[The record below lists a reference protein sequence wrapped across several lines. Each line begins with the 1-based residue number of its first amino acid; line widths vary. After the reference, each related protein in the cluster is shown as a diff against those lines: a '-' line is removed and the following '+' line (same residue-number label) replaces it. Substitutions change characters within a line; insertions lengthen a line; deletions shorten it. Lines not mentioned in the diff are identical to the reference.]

1 LKLKLNIIFFFCSC
15 FLVKASAQ
23 NIILNSSFELYDTC
37 PVDLTNVFD
46 KLSICNSWNAIRTPD
61 YFNSCNGGDASVPKN
76 LFGYQAAHTGQGYLG
91 FYVYIGSNREYIQS
105 HLSVP
110 LTSNASYCVQFYVS
124 LADTMQYAVDRI
136 GAYFSDSVVHPVIS
150 YPPYFSSYIPQVE
163 NTVIVADTNFWTKI
177 SGTFI
182 ALGGE
187 TIITIGNFR
196 DDSNTSAQFIQS
208 CPVFPLSYYYIDDI
222 SVYEEPQ
229 YSLGAD
235 IILGVGDSTQLGLI
249 GRPDIT
255 YSWSPVAGL
264 SNPNVLNPI
273 ASPIA
278 TTTYTLTVI
287 DTNQLACTN
296 FFADTITVFVK
307 DFNSDDILLYPNPSS
322 GNFILE
328 YFLKENEVGQLNVYD
343 LLGKLIKRNELQSLT
358 KSHSIELIN
367 LSSGVYL
374 YEIVVNEKL
383 VKTQKLTIIK

>member
-1 LKLKLNIIFFFCSC
+1 MFT
-15 FLVKASAQ
+15 
-23 NIILNSSFELYDTC
+23 Y
-37 PVDLTNVFD
+37 
-46 KLSICNSWNAIRTPD
+46 
-61 YFNSCNGGDASVPKN
+61 
-76 LFGYQAAHTGQGYLG
+76 
-91 FYVYIGSNREYIQS
+91 
-105 HLSVP
+105 
-110 LTSNASYCVQFYVS
+110 
-124 LADTMQYAVDRI
+124 
-136 GAYFSDSVVHPVIS
+136 
-150 YPPYFSSYIPQVE
+150 YIPQVE
-163 NTVIVADTNFWTKI
+163 SDVMMADTSGWVLI
-177 SGTFI
+177 SGVFK
-182 ALGGE
+182 AQGDE
-187 TIITIGNFR
+187 NHITIGNFR
-196 DDSNTSAQFIQS
+196 DDNFTDTFRIQNK
-208 CPVFPLSYYYIDDI
+208 FNNDYYSYYYIDDI

-296 FFADTITVFVK
+296 FFDDTITVFVK
-307 DFNSDDILLYPNPSS
+307 DFNSDDILLYPNPSN

-358 KSHSIELIN
+358 KNHSIELIN

-374 YEIVVNEKL
+374 YEIVVNDKL